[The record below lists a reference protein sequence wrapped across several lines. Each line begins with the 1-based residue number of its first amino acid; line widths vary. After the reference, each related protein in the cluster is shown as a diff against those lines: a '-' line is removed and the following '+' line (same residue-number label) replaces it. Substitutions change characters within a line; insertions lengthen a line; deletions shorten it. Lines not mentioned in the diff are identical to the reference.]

1 MKVSRTRRA
10 FLASAAAATML
21 VVAAC
26 GGGNGD
32 GDSTDST
39 SDSGEETTSDTAEG
53 GDDAAAGD
61 GDVITVGYVAV
72 GPEGGWRDAH
82 EKAIRDAFAADPTFD
97 LKYAPAASP
106 TDQRSQLDAFNA
118 FVNDEVDAILL
129 TATEASGWDDALSLA
144 QEAEIPVILLDRG
157 VDASDELYETRIAPD
172 NVKVAE
178 QVGDWGLSVFPEGAN
193 YYVLEGVP
201 GLSVVNERNEGF
213 EAAIAGVAGWNK
225 IGAQTANWSADEG
238 KSVTE
243 TVLRANNNDIQFI
256 FAQNDEM
263 GIGAAQAVKDAG
275 LTPGEDVRIATIDGT
290 TGALEALAA
299 GDLSFVAQYNPFFG
313 DIAIDALNKALLG
326 EPVEKTII
334 VPGATFD
341 SPEAGQKA
349 LDDGLGF

>member
-1 MKVSRTRRA
+1 MKATRIRRA

-32 GDSTDST
+32 AASTDST
-39 SDSGEETTSDTAEG
+39 ADSGEETTTSDSDE
-53 GDDAAAGD
+53 GDDGAAASGET
-61 GDVITVGYVAV
+61 VTVGYVAV

-82 EKAIRDAFAADPTFD
+82 EAAIRDAFAAEDVFD

-106 TDQRSQLDAFNA
+106 TDQRSQLDAFAA
-118 FVNDEVDAILL
+118 FVNDEVDVILL
-129 TATEASGWDDALSLA
+129 TATEASGWDASLELA
-144 QEAEIPVILLDRG
+144 KEAEIPVILLDRG
-157 VDASDELYETRIAPD
+157 VDSSDDLFETRIAPD

-178 QVGDWGLSVFPEGAN
+178 QVGDWALSVFPDGAN

-213 EAAIAGVAGWNK
+213 ENVVGDVAGWNK
-225 IGAQTANWSADEG
+225 VGAQTANWSADEG

-275 LTPGEDVRIATIDGT
+275 LTPGTDVRIATIDGT
-290 TGALEALAA
+290 KGALEALAA

-313 DIAIDALNKALLG
+313 DIAIDAVNKALLG
-326 EPVEKTII
+326 EPLEKTII
-334 VPGATFD
+334 VPGKTFD
-341 SPEAGQKA
+341 SPEAGQAA
-349 LDDGLGF
+349 LDEGLGF